1 MSMSTIQ
8 ALRTQLL
15 QMEQRIKRIVGD
27 LKRAL
32 WQLDELSAEE
42 AKELCRL
49 LQQRKQLLDEMMQP
63 TPAEV
68 KRLEQQN
75 ERLLQLYRELC
86 TSVNWAAGFQQLLL
100 EGKAP
105 THPKPCFTEGKLLYI
120 FASSDEQGT
129 IAALPEDDY
138 YGSDFAYMFHLMTSW
153 DDRLYELAHIC
164 APYTLP
170 ESDTTWADGTLFHPA
185 FRHINICYPLHVA
198 CCHLLFSV
206 PDVLRMDYFERHV
219 EMDLYRQSLLAD
231 DPIKPKK
238 GGAL

>member
-1 MSMSTIQ
+1 MSTIQ

-15 QMEQRIKRIVGD
+15 QMEQRIKEIGGD
-27 LKRAL
+27 LKHAL
-32 WQLDELSAEE
+32 WRLDELSAEE
-42 AKELCRL
+42 TKEMRRL
-49 LQQRKQLLDEMMQP
+49 LEQRKQLLDDMMQP

-68 KRLEQQN
+68 KRLERQN

-86 TSVNWAAGFQQLLL
+86 TSVNWADAFQQLLL

-105 THPKPCFTEGKLLYI
+105 THPKPCLTEGKLLYI
-120 FASSDEQGT
+120 YDSSDEQGT

-170 ESDTTWADGTLFHPA
+170 ESDTTWADGTLFRPA
-185 FRHINICYPLHVA
+185 FQHSNICYPLHVA

-206 PDVLRMDYFERHV
+206 PDVMRMDYFERHV
-219 EMDLYRQSLLAD
+219 EMELYRQSLLAD